1 MRENQKILFRGEG
14 DQQPEVEPGDV
25 VIILQQKP
33 HEKFQRS
40 GDDLYMNHTV
50 TLTEA
55 LCGFSFMLRQLDGRE
70 LLVTHPPGQ
79 VRKKCNLKNVYVTYA
94 TQPYFIVFLFLLSAF
109 LIQND
114 VRAEILTCKLGV

>member
-14 DQQPEVEPGDV
+14 DQQPDVEPGDV

-40 GDDLYMNHTV
+40 GDDLYINHTI

-55 LCGFSFMLRQLDGRE
+55 LCGFSFMMRHLDGRE

-79 VRKKCNLKNVYVTYA
+79 VKTKND
-94 TQPYFIVFLFLLSAF
+94 SWH
-109 LIQND
+109 NGNC
-114 VRAEILTCKLGV
+114 EILPGNKAVAIRGEENS